1 MLPERPTTRS
11 SSKLKSKNT
20 MLLAHLGALLA
31 VTMWGVSFVSTKVLL
46 DNGMNPVEVY
56 VYRFIIAY
64 VLVLC
69 FCHKRLMSHSWRDEM
84 LFAVCGLC
92 AGSIYFIAEN
102 TALEYTLVS
111 NVSLLTSTSPLIVVL
126 LVAILY
132 KNDRPNKGVVAGS
145 LVAFLGVACVIF
157 NSSFNLEIRPLGDF
171 LSLGAALG
179 WSIYTLVLK
188 KLNVTYDAWF
198 VTRKTFFW
206 GIVTALP
213 FMLFEPTLMTPE
225 EIVNNPTVLGNLLFL
240 AVGAS
245 VVGYIMWARSVKSLG
260 AVKSNNYLYF
270 QSIVTLVVSAVWL
283 HERVSAVG
291 YTGCGLILLGLW
303 LSDYLGRKIAQRGQ

>member
-1 MLPERPTTRS
+1 
-11 SSKLKSKNT
+11 

-31 VTMWGVSFVSTKVLL
+31 VAMWGVSFVSTKVLL
-46 DNGMNPVEVY
+46 DNGMHPVEVY

-132 KNDRPNKGVVAGS
+132 KYERPNRGVVTGS

-179 WSIYTLVLK
+179 WAIYSLVLRR
-188 KLNVTYDAWF
+188 LNVVYDAWF
-198 VTRKTFFW
+198 ITRKTFFW

-213 FMLFEPTLMTPE
+213 FMLFESEMTSLDA
-225 EIVNNPTVLGNLLFL
+225 ILANGTVLGNLLFL

-260 AVKSNNYLYF
+260 AVKSNNYIYL
-270 QSIVTLVVSAVWL
+270 QSIVTLVVSALWL
-283 HERVSAVG
+283 HERVSIVG
-291 YTGCGLILLGLW
+291 YTGCALILLGLW
-303 LSDYLGRKIAQRGQ
+303 LSDRLGRRYRR

>member
-1 MLPERPTTRS
+1 
-11 SSKLKSKNT
+11 

-56 VYRFIIAY
+56 VYRFVIAY

-126 LVAILY
+126 LVAVLY
-132 KNDRPNKGVVAGS
+132 RNDRPNRGVVAGS

-171 LSLGAALG
+171 LSLGAAFG
-179 WSIYTLVLK
+179 WAIYSLVLK
-188 KLNVTYDAWF
+188 KLNVVYDAWF

-206 GIVTALP
+206 GILTALP
-213 FMLFEPTLMTPE
+213 FMLFEPEMTSLDSVLERP
-225 EIVNNPTVLGNLLFL
+225 VVLGNLLFL

-260 AVKSNNYLYF
+260 AIKSNNYLYF

-283 HERVSAVG
+283 GERVSAVG

-303 LSDYLGRKIAQRGQ
+303 LSDYLGRKVALGK

>member
-1 MLPERPTTRS
+1 
-11 SSKLKSKNT
+11 

-31 VTMWGVSFVSTKVLL
+31 VAMWGVSFVSTKVLL
-46 DNGMNPVEVY
+46 DNGMHPVEVY

-132 KNDRPNKGVVAGS
+132 KDERPNRGVVTGS

-179 WSIYTLVLK
+179 WAIYSLVLRR
-188 KLNVTYDAWF
+188 LNVVYDAWF
-198 VTRKTFFW
+198 ITRKTFFW

-213 FMLFEPTLMTPE
+213 FMLFESEMTSLDA
-225 EIVNNPTVLGNLLFL
+225 ILANGTVLGNLLFL

-260 AVKSNNYLYF
+260 AVKSNNYIYL
-270 QSIVTLVVSAVWL
+270 QSIVTLVVSALWL
-283 HERVSAVG
+283 HERVSIVG
-291 YTGCGLILLGLW
+291 YTGCALILLGLW
-303 LSDYLGRKIAQRGQ
+303 LSDRLGRRCRR

>member
-1 MLPERPTTRS
+1 MLPESPSTRS
-11 SSKLKSKNT
+11 ASKVKT
-20 MLLAHLGALLA
+20 THAMLLAHLGALLA
-31 VTMWGVSFVSTKVLL
+31 VAMWGVSFVSTKVLL
-46 DNGMNPVEVY
+46 DNGMHPVEVY

-69 FCHKRLMSHSWRDEM
+69 FCHKRLMSHSWSDEM

-132 KNDRPNKGVVAGS
+132 KDERPNRGVVTGS

-179 WSIYTLVLK
+179 WAIYSLVLRR
-188 KLNVTYDAWF
+188 LNVVYDAWF
-198 VTRKTFFW
+198 ITRKTFFW

-213 FMLFEPTLMTPE
+213 FMLFESEMTSLDA
-225 EIVNNPTVLGNLLFL
+225 ILANGTVLGNLLFL

-260 AVKSNNYLYF
+260 AVKSNNYIYL
-270 QSIVTLVVSAVWL
+270 QSIVTLAVSALWL
-283 HERVSAVG
+283 HERVSIVG
-291 YTGCGLILLGLW
+291 YTGCALILLGLW
-303 LSDYLGRKIAQRGQ
+303 LSDRLGRRYRR

>member
-1 MLPERPTTRS
+1 MLPESPTTRS
-11 SSKLKSKNT
+11 ASRFKSKNT
-20 MLLAHLGALLA
+20 MLLAHLGALVA

-64 VLVLC
+64 MLVLC

-132 KNDRPNKGVVAGS
+132 KNDRPNRGVVIGS
-145 LVAFLGVACVIF
+145 LVAFFGVACVIF

-171 LSLGAALG
+171 LSLGAAFG
-179 WSIYTLVLK
+179 WAIYSLVLK
-188 KLNVTYDAWF
+188 KLNVVYDAWF

-213 FMLFEPTLMTPE
+213 FLLFEPSLMSLG
-225 EIVNNPTVLGNLLFL
+225 EIVDKPVVLGNLLFL
-240 AVGAS
+240 AIGAS
-245 VVGYIMWARSVKSLG
+245 VIGYIMWARSVKNLG

-283 HERVSAVG
+283 HERVSFVG
-291 YTGCGLILLGLW
+291 YAGCALILLGLW
-303 LSDYLGRKIAQRGQ
+303 LSDWLGRRYAARRG

>member
-1 MLPERPTTRS
+1 
-11 SSKLKSKNT
+11 

-56 VYRFIIAY
+56 VYRFVIAY
-64 VLVLC
+64 VLVFC
-69 FCHKRLMSHSWRDEM
+69 FSHKHLMSRSWRDEM

-102 TALEYTLVS
+102 TALEYTFVS

-132 KNDRPNKGVVAGS
+132 KNERPNRGVVIGS

-157 NSSFNLEIRPLGDF
+157 NSSFNLQIRPLGDF

-179 WSIYTLVLK
+179 WAIYSLVLR
-188 KLNVTYDAWF
+188 KLNVVYDAWF

-206 GIVTALP
+206 GIVTAIP
-213 FMLFEPTLMTPE
+213 FLVFEP
-225 EIVNNPTVLGNLLFL
+225 EITSVQSIIERPAVLGNLLFL

-245 VVGYIMWARSVKSLG
+245 VVGYIMWARSVKNLG

-270 QSIVTLVVSAVWL
+270 QSIVTLVVSAIWL
-283 HERVSAVG
+283 HERVSIVG
-291 YTGCGLILLGLW
+291 YLGCAFILLGLW
-303 LSDYLGRKIAQRGQ
+303 LSDWLGRRWAA